1 MADIIDFTAKKK
13 QKQQPAGPAVS
24 MEQLVQ
30 DTIEGLIDD
39 WERMARKNKLNAFFI
54 SALPSFIDQETK
66 TNFMSDLNAI
76 AALEKNLNLML
87 SIRAPGMIDPEQ
99 FGWVAQFRLGDY
111 EVDTPD
117 MAAEEYARCFAIL
130 AYVTTKY
137 NAQSVGLIE

>member
-13 QKQQPAGPAVS
+13 QKEQPTAPVVS

-30 DTIEGLIDD
+30 DTIEGLTDD

-54 SALPSFIDQETK
+54 SALPSFIDQKTK

-76 AALEKNLNLML
+76 ASLEKNMHLML
-87 SIRAPGMIDPEQ
+87 SIRAPGSIEPEQ
-99 FGWVAQFRLGDY
+99 LGWVAQFRIGDY
-111 EVDTPD
+111 EIDTPD

-130 AYVTTKY
+130 SYVTIKY